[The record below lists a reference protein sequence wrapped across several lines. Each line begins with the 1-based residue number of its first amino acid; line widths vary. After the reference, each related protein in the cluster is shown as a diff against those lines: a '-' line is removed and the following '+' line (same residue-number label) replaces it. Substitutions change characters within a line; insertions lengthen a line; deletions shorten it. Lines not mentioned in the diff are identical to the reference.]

1 MIHKAR
7 AGAGLVDYE
16 TYRAL
21 VKDGEKADLIDGVIY
36 MASPDKKINNDLN
49 GFIYQLIDGFMA
61 ARNIDG
67 VTFLSRFSCRI
78 TEFCAPEP
86 DVGYVRPDRAHLVE
100 QRHMLGG
107 PDIAV
112 EIVSRDS
119 RARDYGVK
127 RELYQSAG
135 VAEYWI
141 IDPLKG
147 QALFLRL
154 EDGKYQAAELESGH
168 VFRSSVIPGFW
179 LDVHWL
185 FSSPLPKAYHCL
197 AQILKVRPRSARKKK
212 SR

>member
-1 MIHKAR
+1 MIHKVR

-147 QALFLRL
+147 QALF
-154 EDGKYQAAELESGH
+154 
-168 VFRSSVIPGFW
+168 PGFW